1 MCVRVRVSV
10 CVCVPVYVCVRACV
24 RALLHVYVCICF
36 VGRGGGERGGGERGR
51 EGGRGSVFVSMKER
65 LPVYLSI
72 CGCSFVCVLHRSAD
86 YLGGNYSKNVRCYS
100 IFHTKRRQT
109 DKDRQRHRFISKR
122 WGGIDFWGLINR

>member
-1 MCVRVRVSV
+1 MGVRVHVSV
-10 CVCVPVYVCVRACV
+10 CVCVPVYVCMCACV
-24 RALLHVYVCICF
+24 RALLHVYVCIWF
-36 VGRGGGERGGGERGR
+36 VGRGGGGEGSRGR
-51 EGGRGSVFVSMKER
+51 RGSIFVSMKER

-72 CGCSFVCVLHRSAD
+72 CGCSFLCVLHRSAD
-86 YLGGNYSKNVRCYS
+86 YLGRNYSKRVRCYS

>member
-1 MCVRVRVSV
+1 M
-10 CVCVPVYVCVRACV
+10 CVCVSLCMCACVRACV
-24 RALLHVYVCICF
+24 RCYTFMSVSALSGGG
-36 VGRGGGERGGGERGR
+36 VGGKRGGG
-51 EGGRGSVFVSMKER
+51 GGRGSVFVSMKER